1 MTEVIAKAKYIRMSP
16 RKVRLVVNLIRNMN
30 AKEAAARLKLLR
42 KEAAIPVKKVIE
54 SAIANAEHNFNLK
67 RESLYIKK
75 ITADSGPTLKRWQ
88 PRAHGRATPIRKR
101 SCHITVVLDERIE
114 NK

>member
-30 AKEAAARLKLLR
+30 AKEAVARLKLLR